1 MKKLI
6 KPIIISVATI
16 IVPSV
21 ARADINLT
29 QNIPTPV
36 KGPTIGQLIAN
47 VTNILFFVLGAG
59 SVIAIIV
66 GGIMFATSAGNADQ
80 AKRGREAVIY
90 AVIGIVISLSALA
103 ITTFITS
110 SLNK

>member
-6 KPIIISVATI
+6 KTISIFVASIIMPAVAY
-16 IVPSV
+16 
-21 ARADINLT
+21 ADVNLT
-29 QNIPTPV
+29 QDIPNAV
-36 KGPTIGQLIAN
+36 KGPSLGQLIAN

-80 AKRGREAVIY
+80 AKKGREAVIY

-103 ITTFITS
+103 ITSFITR
-110 SLNK
+110 SLTK